1 MQLPRIT
8 QMEAFIIETLR
19 THAVNDA
26 DIIQAAFS
34 RDLDKYSNETSGLD
48 YQLIE
53 RLAHVKPKEFE
64 NAMYHGYQI
73 KFLTFKGLQR
83 VLLLKYDKKPEIDYQ
98 LGEQS
103 INHLDVHKKEFQSL
117 QQILSDNWTVKQLQD
132 AETGKHHSFHI
143 VPSTLTV

>member
-1 MQLPRIT
+1 MKLPRIT

-34 RDLDKYSNETSGLD
+34 RDLNKWSNETSGLD

-53 RLAHVKPKEFE
+53 QLAHTKPKEFE
-64 NAMYHGYQI
+64 VAMYHGYQI
-73 KFLTFKGLQR
+73 KFLTFKGLQK
-83 VLLLKYDKKPEIDYQ
+83 VLLLKYDRKPEVDYQ

-103 INHLDVHKKEFQSL
+103 INHLDVNKNEFQSL
-117 QQILSDNWTVKQLQD
+117 QQILSENWTIKQVQD
-132 AETGKHHSFHI
+132 TEAGKHHSVHI